1 MSLIVRRL
9 ALGGVLLAV
18 TAAGIASAASF
29 SVSAR
34 NPHWAPVT
42 SALEWLRVRSIRA
55 EAAGIQVPGNLD
67 SPERLRAGVV
77 HVEAHCRVCHGGP
90 GEGPGELGQGMYPQ
104 PTDLAQSAKRHSPA
118 ELFWILQNGLKMTG
132 MPSWADHG
140 DDQLWSVVAL
150 LGKLPT
156 MPTAEYASLVQAA
169 AADMAK
175 DEAPSTVPQTAP
187 VAPAHPHAG
196 HHHKH
201 SHGQHAH

>member
-1 MSLIVRRL
+1 MNSIVRRL

-34 NPHWAPVT
+34 DPHWAPVT
-42 SALEWLRVRSIRA
+42 STIEWLRVHSIRA
-55 EAAGIQVPGNLD
+55 GAAGIQVPGNLD

-156 MPTAEYASLVQAA
+156 MPKAEYASLVQVTVT
-169 AADMAK
+169 DQPK
-175 DEAPSTVPQTAP
+175 DEAPTTAP
-187 VAPAHPHAG
+187 QALPDAPVHSHAG
-196 HHHKH
+196 HHHHQHNH
-201 SHGQHAH
+201 SHAH

>member
-1 MSLIVRRL
+1 MNSIVRRV

-18 TAAGIASAASF
+18 TAVGIASAASF

-34 NPHWAPVT
+34 EPHWAPVT
-42 SALEWLRVRSIRA
+42 RALEWLRVRSIRV
-55 EAAGIQVPGNLD
+55 EAAAIKVPDNLD
-67 SPERLRAGVV
+67 APERVHAGVI

-118 ELFWILQNGLKMTG
+118 ELFWILQNGIKMTG

-156 MPTAEYASLVQAA
+156 TPSAEYASLAQAV

-175 DEAPSTVPQTAP
+175 DDAPTASPQ
-187 VAPAHPHAG
+187 VAPAPAVHSHAG
-196 HHHKH
+196 HHHH
-201 SHGQHAH
+201 HHGQHAR

>member
-1 MSLIVRRL
+1 MSSKFGLL
-9 ALGGVLLAV
+9 ALGGALVAV
-18 TAAGIASAASF
+18 TAGGIASAASF

-34 NPHWAPVT
+34 DPHWAPVT
-42 SALEWLRVRSIRA
+42 RALEWLRVRSVRA
-55 EAAGIQVPGNLD
+55 EAASIKVPDNLD
-67 SPERLRAGVV
+67 SPERVQAGVI

-104 PTDLAQSAKRHSPA
+104 PTNLTQSARRHSPA

-156 MPTAEYASLVQAA
+156 MPAAEYASLVQAA
-169 AADMAK
+169 VADQPK
-175 DEAPSTVPQTAP
+175 DEASATVPQAAPSTAS
-187 VAPAHPHAG
+187 HSHAG

-201 SHGQHAH
+201 PHGPHAH